1 MSDFDITG
9 MTENRMDRRMTTNS
23 QAGEDDKKAQV
34 QDYFSRNAE
43 GYVASFS
50 HRQGGDLDRLIEL
63 GEWDSSQSAL
73 DVATGGGHT
82 ALAVAPHVGRI
93 TVTDLT
99 PRMLEKAREFI
110 LAHGVTNAL
119 FQEADAENLPFAD
132 GSFERVTCRIAPH
145 HFPDIARF
153 VREVARVLSPG
164 GIFLLIDCMAPGDPE
179 LDVFDNRVEKWR
191 DPSHGRS
198 CTLEEW
204 QAFFARAGLTIERL
218 EFFRKTHEYDD
229 WTLRAKLPPHE
240 KARLARFILES
251 DERIQQYFEV
261 KRKQDGQLESFTND
275 FLLLKGR
282 KK

>member
-1 MSDFDITG
+1 MSLHLSMASLIEIRDIITINNSDLTS
-9 MTENRMDRRMTTNS
+9 MTENRMDWRMTTNS

-63 GEWDSSQSAL
+63 GEWDSSQRAL

-110 LAHGVTNAL
+110 LAQGVTNAV

-132 GSFERVTCRIAPH
+132 SSFERVTCRIAPH
-145 HFPDIARF
+145 HFPDMARF
-153 VREVARVLSPG
+153 VREVAREAGIGHLTEDPAAVVIAFEGAEALVGRRVRG
-164 GIFLLIDCMAPGDPE
+164 GP
-179 LDVFDNRVEKWR
+179 LDVVALDDLSTGTTAN
-191 DPSHGRS
+191 
-198 CTLEEW
+198 LEGIE
-204 QAFFARAGLTIERL
+204 ARPTATSTRIFR
-218 EFFRKTHEYDD
+218 RKTADD
-229 WTLRAKLPPHE
+229 R
-240 KARLARFILES
+240 R
-251 DERIQQYFEV
+251 
-261 KRKQDGQLESFTND
+261 
-275 FLLLKGR
+275 
-282 KK
+282 